1 MARVGAS
8 MTGHGVLAGEGKEG
22 ERGEEVEGRGLGA
35 AWGGGGLQGA
45 AMWARPCC

>member
-8 MTGHGVLAGEGKEG
+8 MTGHGVLTGEGKEG

-45 AMWARPCC
+45 AMGARFCC